1 MPFGSLATVLAYLD
15 HAATSP
21 PRPEAAE
28 AMKPWLTDLFGNP
41 SGSHGVARR
50 ARRAVEEAR
59 SSLAEVL
66 GAAPGEVVFTG
77 GGTEADFLAVRG
89 VIEARRRSGRPLGIV
104 VTSAIEHAALRE
116 SVAGAG
122 VPVREVPVGRDGLVD
137 LDALADA
144 LDPEVSV
151 VSVMLVNNEVGTIQP
166 LAAAADL
173 VRRRAPEA
181 VLHTDAV
188 QALPWLDLRAAASCA
203 DLVSVSAHKWGGPQ
217 GVGALLVRDGVPLA
231 AVVAGGG
238 QERERRGGTH
248 NVAGIVGAA
257 AAARAADSGRAAASV
272 AVGARRDRLVA
283 GILASV
289 SGATVT
295 VPPGTAVA
303 PGFAHFCIEGVESE
317 ALLVLLDDAGVCASA
332 GSACASGALHASHVL
347 LAMGVPEQQ
356 ALGSLRLTLGPG
368 TTDAEV
374 DSALRALP
382 EAVARLR
389 GSPDG
394 RSPVSVASSSRGR

>member
-1 MPFGSLATVLAYLD
+1 M
-15 HAATSP
+15 
-21 PRPEAAE
+21 R
-28 AMKPWLTDLFGNP
+28 PWLTEVFGNP

-59 SSLAEVL
+59 GSLAEVL
-66 GAAPGEVVFTG
+66 GASPGEVVFTG
-77 GGTEADFLAVRG
+77 GGTESDFLAIRG
-89 VIEARRRSGRPLGIV
+89 VIEARRRSGRPPGIV
-104 VTSAIEHAALRE
+104 VTSAIEHAAVKE
-116 SVAGAG
+116 SVVGAG
-122 VPVREVPVGRDGLVD
+122 VAVREVAVGGDGVVD

-144 LDPEVSV
+144 MDPEVSV

-166 LAAAADL
+166 LSAVADL
-173 VRRRAPEA
+173 VRRLAPEA

-188 QALPWLDLRAAASCA
+188 QALSWLDLRTAAECA

-217 GVGALLVRDGVPLA
+217 GVGALVVRDGVGLS

-257 AAARAADSGRAAASV
+257 AAARAADEERADATG
-272 AVGARRDRLVA
+272 AVGALRDRLVA

-289 SGATVT
+289 PGVSATVRS
-295 VPPGTAVA
+295 GTAVA

-332 GSACASGALHASHVL
+332 GSACASGAIGASHVL

-368 TTDAEV
+368 TTDGEV
-374 DSALRALP
+374 DAALGAIP

-389 GSPDG
+389 GSLDAACG
-394 RSPVSVASSSRGR
+394 VSAASSPRGR

>member
-1 MPFGSLATVLAYLD
+1 MI
-15 HAATSP
+15 
-21 PRPEAAE
+21 
-28 AMKPWLTDLFGNP
+28 PWLTDLFGNP

-50 ARRAVEEAR
+50 ARRAVEDAR
-59 SSLAEVL
+59 GSLAEIL
-66 GAAPGEVVFTG
+66 GADPGEVVFTG
-77 GGTEADFLAVRG
+77 GGTESDLLAVRG
-89 VIEARRRSGRPLGIV
+89 VIEARRRSGRPPGVV
-104 VTSAIEHAALRE
+104 VTSAIEHAALRAAA
-116 SVAGAG
+116 AGAG
-122 VPVREVPVGRDGLVD
+122 VPVREVPAGRDGLVD
-137 LDALADA
+137 LEALAEA

-173 VRRRAPEA
+173 VHRRAPDA

-188 QALPWLDLRAAASCA
+188 QALEWLDLASAAGCA

-217 GVGALLVRDGVPLA
+217 GVGALVVRDGVALA

-257 AAARAADSGRAAASV
+257 AAARAADSGRAVASV

-283 GILASV
+283 GLLASV
-289 SGATVT
+289 PGASATVPT
-295 VPPGTAVA
+295 GTAIA
-303 PGFAHFCIEGVESE
+303 PGFAHLCIEGVESE

-347 LAMGVPEQQ
+347 LAMGVPERQ

-374 DSALRALP
+374 DLALG
-382 EAVARLR
+382 AVPAAVTQLLR

-394 RSPVSVASSSRGR
+394 PVPTSTGSAPGAR